1 VIGPRLVDGHGRAEL
16 SFGPMLGPIS
26 ELRQKLLFRGQ
37 VHGVPILSGIVERAT
52 RRPQTPAWVTG
63 ACLLVRRG
71 DAEAVGL
78 LDERYFMYLEDVD
91 FCAALRARG
100 RRILFV
106 PDVAVTHLR
115 GRSRQSAPAA
125 TTRAYRDSHRAFYAK
140 HHPRWAPLL
149 DAYLRL
155 KGA

>member
-1 VIGPRLVDGHGRAEL
+1 MVSPLAEW
-16 SFGPMLGPIS
+16 
-26 ELRQKLLFRGQ
+26 RQKRLLAAAARGTPDALAAIDERTRSKRYNRLGQ
-37 VHGVPILSGIVERAT
+37 RRVPARPA
-52 RRPQTPAWVTG
+52 RRRDWRS
-63 ACLLVRRG
+63 ACSTSAISCTSRTSTSVRRCG
-71 DAEAVGL
+71 P
-78 LDERYFMYLEDVD
+78 
-91 FCAALRARG
+91 AA

-106 PDVAVTHLR
+106 PDVAVTAPAR
-115 GRSRQSAPAA
+115 PIPQSAPAA